1 MPIRPRTPSC
11 RGRAGRRSAPRRGA
25 RAICG
30 RPVKRDER
38 GVIVGGEG
46 RARLLRLGVEGSED
60 VILGGERAGM
70 TGGGAREERGGA
82 AGGARA
88 WWASKLARLGSGRK
102 GGFTVRASRASQ
114 SIAANQAC
122 ARTFVPSP
130 SAPSRAATS
139 GSSSVRTSDGAQSPS
154 AGAKTAARAAVAPH
168 RLFARRRW
176 DEYQSK
182 DRPRPPLQRFQPLE
196 PRSTVICRRRLGWAA
211 APPAAAGAG
220 RRCTRAS
227 PSAALILR
235 RRLQTPRSMCRRAER
250 ATAGRRPVPGPAWP
264 GWLRAPAAHVL
275 RLAIAVENIFELRT
289 ASRNSSWPFDGLR
302 RDTSAEQRSI
312 TGSRRR
318 RGKRSG
324 GS

>member
-1 MPIRPRTPSC
+1 MLAD
-11 RGRAGRRSAPRRGA
+11 GRLQGRGA

-70 TGGGAREERGGA
+70 TGGGAQEERGGA

-154 AGAKTAARAAVAPH
+154 AGAKDSGARGSSPQRSSNAVTPN
-168 RLFARRRW
+168 
-176 DEYQSK
+176 EYQSK
-182 DRPRPPLQRFQPLE
+182 DRPYGLPCSDSGGL
-196 PRSTVICRRRLGWAA
+196 PRQLHALRRGLGR
-211 APPAAAGAG
+211 AAAGG
-220 RRCTRAS
+220 RAVARRTCTRAS
-227 PSAALILR
+227 PSS
-235 RRLQTPRSMCRRAER
+235 RS
-250 ATAGRRPVPGPAWP
+250 
-264 GWLRAPAAHVL
+264 
-275 RLAIAVENIFELRT
+275 
-289 ASRNSSWPFDGLR
+289 S
-302 RDTSAEQRSI
+302 
-312 TGSRRR
+312 
-318 RGKRSG
+318 
-324 GS
+324 